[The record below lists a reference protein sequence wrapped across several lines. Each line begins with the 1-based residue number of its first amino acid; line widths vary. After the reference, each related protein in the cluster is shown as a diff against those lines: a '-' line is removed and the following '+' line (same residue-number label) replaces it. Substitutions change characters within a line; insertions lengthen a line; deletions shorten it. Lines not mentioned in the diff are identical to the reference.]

1 MTNLKNDGPCFVY
14 GIFDPRSG
22 TVFYVGTSIS
32 PERRLPAHRHD
43 PGSAAF
49 KRSHQIIR
57 QGFEPQLIV
66 LAKCQHRNHAL
77 YVEHRLMLE
86 FPALLNR
93 ARDLYQIT
101 GKYSV
106 R

>member
-1 MTNLKNDGPCFVY
+1 
-14 GIFDPRSG
+14 
-22 TVFYVGTSIS
+22 
-32 PERRLPAHRHD
+32 
-43 PGSAAF
+43 
-49 KRSHQIIR
+49 
-57 QGFEPQLIV
+57 
-66 LAKCQHRNHAL
+66 
-77 YVEHRLMLE
+77 MLE